1 MARAGD
7 GDARSSMR
15 RLTETVSLRMDAET
29 KARLALAAKAA
40 GHRSLSAWAI
50 ERMIDNHG
58 DTDLGRRSRAVVSGR
73 LGQIGARVTRLLEGC
88 PATDDAL
95 LRAELARISAAI
107 VALQRD
113 LLER

>member
-7 GDARSSMR
+7 GDARSNMR

-40 GHRSLSAWAI
+40 GHRSLSAWAM
-50 ERMIDNHG
+50 ERMLDNHG
-58 DTDLGRRSRAVVSGR
+58 DLGRRSRAVASGR
-73 LGQIGARVTRLLEGC
+73 LGQIGARVMRLLEGC